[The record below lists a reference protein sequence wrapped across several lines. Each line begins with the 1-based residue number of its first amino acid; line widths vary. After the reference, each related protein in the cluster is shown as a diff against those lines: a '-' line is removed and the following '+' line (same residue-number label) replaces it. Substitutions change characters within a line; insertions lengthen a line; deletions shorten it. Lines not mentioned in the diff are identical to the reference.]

1 MNSLILDGAD
11 SLVAAWP
18 LAIVAI
24 AIASLLGRAFVQA
37 GRTDRAKPATGS
49 LETGTGLTCRPTGHH
64 YVRDAGGWCCSHCGD
79 AIRNGALAGV

>member
-1 MNSLILDGAD
+1 MNLAVVDGVS

-24 AIASLLGRAFVQA
+24 VIASLLGRAFVRA
-37 GRTDRAKPATGS
+37 GRTDRTASVGGTS
-49 LETGTGLTCRPTGHH
+49 GTGITCRPTGHH

-79 AIRNGALAGV
+79 AIRSGALAGV

>member
-37 GRTDRAKPATGS
+37 GRTDREPKASTA
-49 LETGTGLTCRPTGHH
+49 TGTGLTCRPTGHH
-64 YVRDAGGWCCSHCGD
+64 YVRDAGVWCCSHCGD
-79 AIRNGALAGV
+79 AIGSGALAGV